1 MLWSSTFFSKPERT
15 QTDAAENCRVTKE
28 IYWYTKIAYRCV
40 LKRKFP
46 QGSSSMMTKFKFAK
60 KGKINK
66 NQSLIL
72 FFGQFWQLQFWI
84 TSRSGHDDHHHSLK
98 RSLLRTQDFQ
108 LSKCLSIFPNRKTIG
123 GNNKIQRTWAYQ
135 PNRIWLNLNFS
146 VFHVTEESGRKW
158 SPTRAVDI
166 WGRRGRGATGHM
178 SGDQEFFFLLSFLI
192 RVAPPWFA
200 PRYIAGV
207 CRIVRARNSE
217 HASRPSW
224 RACQSISI
232 CRRHDTASYLFVS
245 FSGLHLIGLL
255 EWFFYSAYYYHSTAW
270 RIIQHR
276 TLLPEIN
283 IEI

>member
-1 MLWSSTFFSKPERT
+1 MIIEREEYTTRHDLTYPIQLSTLFLRRCMFDVMVFYFFFQTGTR
-15 QTDAAENCRVTKE
+15 TDAAGNCRVTKE

-66 NQSLIL
+66 NQSLVR

-108 LSKCLSIFPNRKTIG
+108 LKSVCQFFRTEKQLGVIIKFSELGRINQIGFGWIWIFR
-123 GNNKIQRTWAYQ
+123 
-135 PNRIWLNLNFS
+135 F
-146 VFHVTEESGRKW
+146 FHVTEESGRKW

-178 SGDQEFFFLLSFLI
+178 SGDQEFFS
-192 RVAPPWFA
+192 
-200 PRYIAGV
+200 
-207 CRIVRARNSE
+207 CS
-217 HASRPSW
+217 
-224 RACQSISI
+224 
-232 CRRHDTASYLFVS
+232 LF
-245 FSGLHLIGLL
+245 
-255 EWFFYSAYYYHSTAW
+255 
-270 RIIQHR
+270 
-276 TLLPEIN
+276 
-283 IEI
+283 